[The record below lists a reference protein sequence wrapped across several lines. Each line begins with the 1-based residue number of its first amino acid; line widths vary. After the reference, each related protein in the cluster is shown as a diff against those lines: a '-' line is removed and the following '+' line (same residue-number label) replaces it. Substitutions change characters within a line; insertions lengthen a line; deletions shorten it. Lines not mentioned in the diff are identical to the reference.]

1 MAKLWLNLSSVKNF
15 LSLPN
20 DPSQPLTRFDI
31 IRLKNWM
38 LLGIFLAN
46 GVAYILMDNFL
57 FRGGPLP
64 SADSLQ
70 FVSPF
75 GDVFRGIFFLL
86 GTVLFVFIYELP
98 IRRTLNDAFHNRTTP
113 PETIETA
120 RRRLL
125 NEPFYMMAFNLCL
138 WVLAAFFFAY
148 LFKIFG
154 EPRPVVLRIFLISL
168 NTGLVTAVMCFF
180 LLEHVSQK
188 HISRFFFP
196 EGGLY
201 NTSKTIRVRI
211 FIRFLALLFACNI
224 IPLLSFIQLSY
235 LSKPGLQDTG
245 AVLQEL
251 RTAILANSIFF
262 IVVGLSVTQFVIAN
276 FAVPLREIIQV
287 IKDVRS
293 GNFDRKV
300 IVRSNDEIGYT
311 GDVVNEMA
319 AGLKERDQ
327 MRQSLFLAREVQQNL
342 LPAANPKIKGLDIA
356 GSSIYCDETGGD
368 YYDFILKD
376 ADQDAQIGIA
386 IGDVSGHG
394 ISSALLMAAVRS
406 SLRQRSF
413 LPGSAAEIISDV
425 NRQLVADVEDSG
437 QFVTMFY
444 MMLDLKKKHLQYVRA
459 GHDPAIFYDP
469 DTDAFKELGG
479 TGMALGVDKN
489 WNVKAHTISAL
500 KNGDI
505 IFLSTDGIWEARNLD
520 GEMFGKEPIYDIIRN
535 NSSSSANE
543 ILNAMT
549 ESLKSFQKGAKI
561 EDDITLVIIKISF

>member
-1 MAKLWLNLSSVKNF
+1 MAKSRLNFSALKNF

-20 DPSQPLTRFDI
+20 DPSQPITRFDL

-38 LLGIFLAN
+38 LVGIFLSNA
-46 GVAYILMDNFL
+46 VAKILMDNFL

-64 SADSLQ
+64 SPESYQL
-70 FVSPF
+70 VSPF
-75 GDVFRGIFFLL
+75 GDAFRFIFFLL
-86 GTVLFVFIYELP
+86 GIVIFVFIYERP
-98 IRRTLNDAFHNRTTP
+98 IRRTLNDIFHNRTTSH
-113 PETIETA
+113 ETIETA

-125 NEPFYMMAFNLCL
+125 NEPFYMMALNLCI
-138 WVLAAFFFAY
+138 WIFAAFFFAY

-154 EPRPVVLRIFLISL
+154 EPRPVVFRIFLISL
-168 NTGLVTAVMCFF
+168 NTGLITAVMCFF
-180 LLEHVSQK
+180 LLEHVSQR

-201 NTSKTIRVRI
+201 NTSKTIRIRI
-211 FIRFLALLFACNI
+211 VIRLVALLFACNI

-235 LSKPGLQDTG
+235 LSEPGSQDTG
-245 AVLQEL
+245 VVLQGM
-251 RTAILANSIFF
+251 RTAILTNSIFF
-262 IVVGLSVTQFVIAN
+262 IVVGLSVTQFVITN
-276 FAVPLREIIQV
+276 FAGPVKEIIQALKN
-287 IKDVRS
+287 IRR
-293 GNFDRKV
+293 GNFDRKI

-311 GDVVNEMA
+311 GDVVNQMA
-319 AGLKERDQ
+319 MELKERDR

-342 LPAANPKIKGLDIA
+342 LPATNPQIEGLDIA

-368 YYDFILKD
+368 YYDFIISD
-376 ADQDAQIGIA
+376 ANEDAQIGVA

-425 NRQLVADVEDSG
+425 NRQLVHDVEDSG

-444 MMLDLKKKHLQYVRA
+444 LIIDPMKKHLKYVRA

-469 DTDAFKELGG
+469 NTDAFEELGG

-489 WNVKAHTISAL
+489 WNVKSYSRNEL
-500 KNGDI
+500 KNGQI
-505 IFLSTDGIWEARNLD
+505 IFLCTDGIWEARNLQ
-520 GEMFGKEPIYDIIRN
+520 GEMFGKERIYNIIQK
-535 NSSSSANE
+535 NSSLSADE
-543 ILNAMT
+543 IINIMIA
-549 ESLKSFQKGAKI
+549 SLKSFQQGAHI
-561 EDDITLVIIKISF
+561 EDDITMVVIKIN

>member
-1 MAKLWLNLSSVKNF
+1 MMALNLC
-15 LSLPN
+15 
-20 DPSQPLTRFDI
+20 I
-31 IRLKNWM
+31 W
-38 LLGIFLAN
+38 IF
-46 GVAYILMDNFL
+46 
-57 FRGGPLP
+57 
-64 SADSLQ
+64 
-70 FVSPF
+70 
-75 GDVFRGIFFLL
+75 
-86 GTVLFVFIYELP
+86 
-98 IRRTLNDAFHNRTTP
+98 
-113 PETIETA
+113 
-120 RRRLL
+120 
-125 NEPFYMMAFNLCL
+125 
-138 WVLAAFFFAY
+138 AAFFFAY

-154 EPRPVVLRIFLISL
+154 EPRPVVFRIFLISL

-201 NTSKTIRVRI
+201 NTSKTIRIRI

-235 LSKPGLQDTG
+235 LSEPGLQDTG
-245 AVLQEL
+245 IVLQGM
-251 RTAILANSIFF
+251 RTAILTNSIFF
-262 IVVGLSVTQFVIAN
+262 IVVGLSVTQFVITN
-276 FAVPLREIIQV
+276 FAAPLNEIIQAL
-287 IKDVRS
+287 KDIRR

-319 AGLKERDQ
+319 TGLKERDQ

-342 LPAANPKIKGLDIA
+342 LPAANPQIEGLDIA

-368 YYDFILKD
+368 YYDFIISD
-376 ADQDAQIGIA
+376 ANEDAQIGIA

-406 SLRQRSF
+406 SLRQRSS
-413 LPGSAAEIISDV
+413 LPGGVANIISDV
-425 NRQLVADVEDSG
+425 NRQLVHDVEDSG

-444 MMLDLKKKHLQYVRA
+444 LIIDPIKMNLQYVRA

-469 DTDAFKELGG
+469 NTDAFEELGG

-489 WNVKAHTISAL
+489 WYVKAYTKTAL
-500 KNGDI
+500 KNGQI
-505 IFLSTDGIWEARNLD
+505 IFLSTDGIWEARNLQ

-535 NSSSSANE
+535 NSSLSANE
-543 ILNAMT
+543 ILDAMI

-561 EDDITLVIIKISF
+561 EDDITLVIIKITD

>member
-1 MAKLWLNLSSVKNF
+1 MVKSTTNLSAVKKF

-20 DPSQPLTRFDI
+20 DPSKPISRLDL

-38 LLGIFLAN
+38 LAAIFLSNA
-46 GVAYILMDNFL
+46 VAKILMDSFL

-64 SADSLQ
+64 SAKSMQLVD
-70 FVSPF
+70 PP
-75 GDVFRGIFFLL
+75 GDAFRFIFFAL
-86 GTVLFVFIYELP
+86 GIVIFVFIYESP
-98 IRRTLNDAFHNRTTP
+98 IRRTLNDTFHNRTTS
-113 PETIETA
+113 PETIEIA

-125 NEPFYMMAFNLCL
+125 NEPFYMMAMNLCV
-138 WVLAAFFFAY
+138 WILAAFFFAY

-154 EPRPVVLRIFLISL
+154 EPRPVVFRIFLISL
-168 NTGLVTAVMCFF
+168 NTGLVTAVICFF

-201 NTSKTIRVRI
+201 NTSKTIRIRI
-211 FIRFLALLFACNI
+211 YIRFFALLFACNI

-235 LSKPGLQDTG
+235 LSEPGTQGTDL
-245 AVLQEL
+245 VLQEM
-251 RTAILANSIFF
+251 RTAIITNSIFF

-276 FAVPLREIIQV
+276 FAAPLNEIIQA
-287 IKDVRS
+287 IKEIRR

-319 AGLKERDQ
+319 TGLKERDQ

-342 LPAANPKIKGLDIA
+342 LPAANPQIEGLDIA

-368 YYDFILKD
+368 YYDFILND
-376 ADQDAQIGIA
+376 ANEDAPLGIA

-394 ISSALLMAAVRS
+394 ISSALLMSAVRS
-406 SLRQRSF
+406 SLRQRSS
-413 LPGSAAEIISDV
+413 LPGGIATIIFDV
-425 NRQLVADVEDSG
+425 NRQLVHDVEDSG

-444 MMLDLKKKHLQYVRA
+444 LMIDTLKMNLQYIRA

-469 DTDAFKELGG
+469 NSDAFEELGG

-489 WNVKAHTISAL
+489 WNGRAYT
-500 KNGDI
+500 KNLLGNGQI
-505 IFLSTDGIWEARNLD
+505 IFLCTDGIWEARNLQ

-535 NSSSSANE
+535 NSSFSANE
-543 ILNAMT
+543 ILNAMI
-549 ESLKSFQKGAKI
+549 ESLNSFQKGVKI
-561 EDDITLVIIKISF
+561 EDDITLVIIKISD

>member
-1 MAKLWLNLSSVKNF
+1 
-15 LSLPN
+15 
-20 DPSQPLTRFDI
+20 
-31 IRLKNWM
+31 
-38 LLGIFLAN
+38 
-46 GVAYILMDNFL
+46 
-57 FRGGPLP
+57 
-64 SADSLQ
+64 
-70 FVSPF
+70 
-75 GDVFRGIFFLL
+75 
-86 GTVLFVFIYELP
+86 
-98 IRRTLNDAFHNRTTP
+98 
-113 PETIETA
+113 
-120 RRRLL
+120 
-125 NEPFYMMAFNLCL
+125 
-138 WVLAAFFFAY
+138 
-148 LFKIFG
+148 
-154 EPRPVVLRIFLISL
+154 
-168 NTGLVTAVMCFF
+168 
-180 LLEHVSQK
+180 
-188 HISRFFFP
+188 
-196 EGGLY
+196 
-201 NTSKTIRVRI
+201 
-211 FIRFLALLFACNI
+211 LLFACNI

-319 AGLKERDQ
+319 AGLKERNQ

>member
-1 MAKLWLNLSSVKNF
+1 
-15 LSLPN
+15 
-20 DPSQPLTRFDI
+20 
-31 IRLKNWM
+31 
-38 LLGIFLAN
+38 
-46 GVAYILMDNFL
+46 MDNFL

-64 SADSLQ
+64 SAKSLQ

-86 GTVLFVFIYELP
+86 GTLLFVFIYELP
-98 IRRTLNDAFHNRTTP
+98 IRRALNDTFHHRP
-113 PETIETA
+113 IPAETIETA

-125 NEPFYMMAFNLCL
+125 NEPFYMMTFNLCL
-138 WVLAAFFFAY
+138 WILAAIFFAC
-148 LFKIFG
+148 LFQISG

-168 NTGLVTAVMCFF
+168 NTGLVTGVMCFF

-196 EGGLY
+196 EGALY

-211 FIRFLALLFACNI
+211 FIRFIALLFACNI

-235 LSKPGLQDTG
+235 LSMPGLQDTG
-245 AVLQEL
+245 VVLREL
-251 RTAILANSIFF
+251 RTAILTNSIFF
-262 IVVGLSVTQFVIAN
+262 IVVGLSVNQFVIAN

-287 IKDVRS
+287 LKYVRS
-293 GNFDRKV
+293 GNYERKV

-368 YYDFILKD
+368 YYDFILND
-376 ADQDAQIGIA
+376 SDQDAPIGIA

-394 ISSALLMAAVRS
+394 ISSALIMAAVRS

-425 NRQLVADVEDSG
+425 NRQLVNDVEDSG

-444 MMLDLKKKHLQYVRA
+444 MKLDPIKMHLQYVRA

-479 TGMALGVDKN
+479 MGMALGVDKN
-489 WNVKAHTISAL
+489 WKVKAHTITTL
-500 KNGDI
+500 KNGQI
-505 IFLSTDGIWEARNLD
+505 IFLSTDGIWEARNLQ
-520 GEMFGKEPIYDIIRN
+520 GEMFGKKPIHDIIRN
-535 NSSSSANE
+535 NSTSGAKE

-549 ESLKSFQKGAKI
+549 ESLEIFQKEAKI
-561 EDDITLVIIKISF
+561 EDDITLVIIKITA

>member
-1 MAKLWLNLSSVKNF
+1 MARLRRNLLAVKNI

-20 DPSQPLTRFDI
+20 DPSQPLTRFDL

-46 GVAYILMDNFL
+46 AVAKVLMDYFL

-64 SADSLQ
+64 SEKALQ

-75 GDVFRGIFFLL
+75 GDVFRGIFFVI
-86 GTVLFVFIYELP
+86 GIIFFVFIYELP
-98 IRRTLNDAFHNRTTP
+98 IRRSLNDIFHNRTTP
-113 PETIETA
+113 PEMIETA

-125 NEPFYMMAFNLCL
+125 NEPFYMMALNLCL
-138 WVLAAFFFAY
+138 WILAAFFFAY
-148 LFKIFG
+148 LFKFFG
-154 EPRPVVLRIFLISL
+154 ESRPVVLRIFLISL

-180 LLEHVSQK
+180 VLEHVTQQ
-188 HISRFFFP
+188 HISPFLYP

-201 NTSKTIRVRI
+201 NTSKTIRMRI
-211 FIRFLALLFACNI
+211 FIRFIALLFACNI

-235 LSKPGLQDTG
+235 LSEPGLQDTG
-245 AVLQEL
+245 VVLKEM
-251 RTAILANSIFF
+251 RTAILTNSIFF
-262 IVVGLSVTQFVIAN
+262 IVVGLIVTQFVITN
-276 FAVPLREIIQV
+276 FAIPLREIIQAL
-287 IKDVRS
+287 KDIRG

-342 LPAANPKIKGLDIA
+342 LPAANPKIKGFDIA
-356 GSSIYCDETGGD
+356 GRSIYCDETGGD
-368 YYDFILKD
+368 YYDFIIKE

-406 SLRQRSF
+406 SLRQRSS
-413 LPGSAAEIISDV
+413 LPGSAAEILSDV
-425 NRQLVADVEDSG
+425 NRQLVGDVEDSG

-444 MMLDLKKKHLQYVRA
+444 MTIDPIKKHLQYVRA

-469 DTDAFKELGG
+469 DTDAFEELGG

-489 WNVKAHTISAL
+489 WNVKAHTITRL
-500 KNGDI
+500 RMD
-505 IFLSTDGIWEARNLD
+505 R
-520 GEMFGKEPIYDIIRN
+520 
-535 NSSSSANE
+535 
-543 ILNAMT
+543 
-549 ESLKSFQKGAKI
+549 
-561 EDDITLVIIKISF
+561 